1 MVLFKYLKHRLL
13 ILFWHLR
20 KPKSNWDFISR
31 ALTSVAVRW
40 EGETDPI
47 ITYLAM
53 FEALRKNKFKG
64 TLIEFGG
71 GFSTILAPTFLKIP
85 SDSIT
90 SVDFNPQKYH
100 RILSSRTAT
109 KSFLN
114 RIDFQ
119 SQITVSLAEVN
130 TCLQEITE
138 ALEQTDSKPINTALS
153 TFGYN
158 NKFNRERLINDFQS
172 HPSYMEEVHFYN
184 QHAATSG
191 QKFCSNL
198 AASQTRYNAYF
209 FDCGEISS
217 VAEFWICKENDG
229 R

>member
-1 MVLFKYLKHRLL
+1 MSL
-13 ILFWHLR
+13 
-20 KPKSNWDFISR
+20 
-31 ALTSVAVRW
+31 
-40 EGETDPI
+40 
-47 ITYLAM
+47 
-53 FEALRKNKFKG
+53 
-64 TLIEFGG
+64 

-85 SDSIT
+85 VSIT

-217 VAEFWICKENDG
+217 VAEFWILQRKMMVGDYVLLHDIKYPKSIKNFIVATFLIISKEWNILYLDTETPQG
-229 R
+229 GLVAKRIA